1 MKNIRDLL
9 EKKGEKAHKQ
19 AVAMGLKY
27 KGFGYWVDPSTG
39 QVTHK
44 TEGDQLV
51 SVDPDVTAEKAG
63 KDVEGPGGAPSG
75 GFGNAEGGLGASLNT
90 FQNKQLPIGTGLN
103 IQGVSPDGVAQAP
116 NSDEG
121 RWEPGPDG
129 DNMVDDQELKSWNK
143 PPKDSYVGKKNFYG
157 WTAGPDGE
165 NYTKLTMQDMMK
177 AALNMQDQSV
187 DREGNIYEAED
198 PGAQTLYRKAMGFD
212 KLSADD
218 PSHVKRGAEAFQGAS
233 PSIQNNM
240 MMKLMNRQGDKDGLN
255 YALDRMPDK
264 IADKKNRQERIK
276 AANAGLDALVQD
288 RDYDMSQRGEEIGSG
303 IFGKVFESKD
313 GKNVIKEGKIGPKE
327 LSILNKL
334 KDVKEFPNLINAEI
348 KSPFESVD
356 DIYNYGS
363 DSQQD
368 AVDSDGGPAFF
379 NNMPF
384 ADATIAMSKMQGR
397 PYREVESEL
406 TSEGKQ
412 ELMQKVHAARAAMHK
427 LGISHNDMHGE
438 NFFVDDD
445 GNPSILDLGMAD
457 DDPLTA
463 LMEGLGSLSGND
475 TQLTR
480 DAQFKDRTPSPW
492 GNEMNFIPD
501 ALRAKM
507 EENVGNV
514 REALSE
520 RLMDQFDPDDEDAF
534 DGVEN
539 KLAQIMRGGIRLTPG
554 RLADLREQMPFLED
568 NDTVLDLIKNLYD
581 NVSQTET
588 GQRMSNAFDRLND
601 DKVNLVRDR
610 FTRKRQN
617 KEIMTNY
624 NKLKNALDPDD

>member
-1 MKNIRDLL
+1 
-9 EKKGEKAHKQ
+9 
-19 AVAMGLKY
+19 
-27 KGFGYWVDPSTG
+27 
-39 QVTHK
+39 
-44 TEGDQLV
+44 
-51 SVDPDVTAEKAG
+51 
-63 KDVEGPGGAPSG
+63 
-75 GFGNAEGGLGASLNT
+75 
-90 FQNKQLPIGTGLN
+90 
-103 IQGVSPDGVAQAP
+103 
-116 NSDEG
+116 
-121 RWEPGPDG
+121 
-129 DNMVDDQELKSWNK
+129 
-143 PPKDSYVGKKNFYG
+143 
-157 WTAGPDGE
+157 
-165 NYTKLTMQDMMK
+165 
-177 AALNMQDQSV
+177 
-187 DREGNIYEAED
+187 
-198 PGAQTLYRKAMGFD
+198 
-212 KLSADD
+212 
-218 PSHVKRGAEAFQGAS
+218 
-233 PSIQNNM
+233 
-240 MMKLMNRQGDKDGLN
+240 MNRQGDKDGLN

-327 LSILNKL
+327 LMILNKL

-624 NKLKNALDPDD
+624 NKLKNALEPDD